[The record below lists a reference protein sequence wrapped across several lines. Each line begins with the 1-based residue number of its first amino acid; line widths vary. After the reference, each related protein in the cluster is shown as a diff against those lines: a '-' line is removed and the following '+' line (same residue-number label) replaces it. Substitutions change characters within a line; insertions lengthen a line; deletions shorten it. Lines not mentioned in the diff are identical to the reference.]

1 MAFRCIRQH
10 GGKSRELINTTGAN
24 ISKGQL
30 LALHEWTLIAWENAT
45 EGDILVTADSDVAS
59 NAKGGFAIIDSTME
73 YEAELASATETAI
86 PAGSK
91 FVVKDGGLTVASGS
105 GFFVS
110 TEDAQPQATKVIGK
124 FVDLPASL

>member
-30 LALHEWTLIAWENAT
+30 LALHAGEIIAWENAT
-45 EGDILVTADSDVAS
+45 EGDILITADSDVAS

-73 YEAELASATETAI
+73 YEAELESATENAI

-91 FVVKDGGLTVASGS
+91 FVVESGGLTVSSGS

-124 FVDLPASL
+124 FVDLPANL

>member
-30 LALHEWTLIAWENAT
+30 LALHAWELIAWEDAT
-45 EGDILVTADSDVAS
+45 EGDILVTADSDVVA

-91 FVVKDGGLTVASGS
+91 FAVEDGGLTVASGS

-110 TEDAQPQATKVIGK
+110 TEDTQPQATKVIGK
-124 FVDLPASL
+124 FVDLPANQ